1 MGITPQEER
10 MREYTACFTG
20 HRQLNE
26 AELPALVMRLDRV
39 LNALYQAGY
48 RRFMCGGAR
57 GFDLLAAEAVVRLK
71 ERHSN
76 VQLICVIPHAY
87 QANSM
92 SPENLRRYQLMVIH
106 ADRNV
111 VLSPFYYK
119 GCMQVRNRY
128 MVDRSSFCLCLL
140 EHVESG
146 GTVSTVVYAT
156 QQDVPVLNLMM
167 PEACDDF
174 CRQHPISEA

>member
-1 MGITPQEER
+1 
-10 MREYTACFTG
+10 MRPYTACFTG

-26 AELPALVMRLDRV
+26 AELPALVVRLDRV
-39 LNALYQAGY
+39 LDALYRAGY

-57 GFDLLAAEAVVRLK
+57 GFDLLAAEAVIRLK
-71 ERHSN
+71 ARCDN
-76 VQLICVIPHAY
+76 VQLIAVIPHAL
-87 QANSM
+87 QANTM
-92 SPENLRRYQLMVIH
+92 SPDNLSRYQRMVIH
-106 ADRNV
+106 ADRNI

-119 GCMQVRNRY
+119 GCMHVRNRY

-146 GTVSTVVYAT
+146 GTVATVTYAAAAN
-156 QQDVPVLNLMM
+156 VPVLNLMM

-174 CRQHPISEA
+174 CRRYPIISD